1 MKSKNRSVVIQ
12 SLLVAFFADIR
23 CINWGLTQGGFVGEG
38 VMSALYVGVVGLIV
52 LSVLFSSNNIISGF
66 SGYSIFLPL
75 YLLLFYALTTVLVDA
90 PVVSIPFFLIFTIT
104 AFLIPFI
111 TRVDSKLMLKAM
123 MIYPCFAILRLQSVF
138 ASSLSWKMLLPMDVS
153 YGYLVPIVANI
164 VYLKFYYKGETFL
177 QKCITLIS
185 SLINLVFFIYILLFG
200 SRGPLLCIFLLLCV
214 LWCLK
219 IESSIK
225 VSFSKLRLKVI
236 IIAGLVFM
244 AFFVPLLSFIEG
256 ELSKNGIEIEAI
268 SKMIRLQD
276 EDGDL
281 SNGRNYL
288 NTLTWDGILAS
299 PLLGNGLDQF
309 DNNYPGE
316 SYPHNFLL
324 QILYDG
330 GIWLFLILSPIF
342 IRSIKFLRSRTYNE
356 YAMYMTLFFASVPGA
371 LFSQDLWAIP
381 ILWMFFGLSV
391 SKIFVAESKS
401 QIIYTPSK

>member
-1 MKSKNRSVVIQ
+1 
-12 SLLVAFFADIR
+12 
-23 CINWGLTQGGFVGEG
+23 
-38 VMSALYVGVVGLIV
+38 
-52 LSVLFSSNNIISGF
+52 
-66 SGYSIFLPL
+66 
-75 YLLLFYALTTVLVDA
+75 
-90 PVVSIPFFLIFTIT
+90 
-104 AFLIPFI
+104 
-111 TRVDSKLMLKAM
+111 
-123 MIYPCFAILRLQSVF
+123 
-138 ASSLSWKMLLPMDVS
+138 
-153 YGYLVPIVANI
+153 
-164 VYLKFYYKGETFL
+164 
-177 QKCITLIS
+177 
-185 SLINLVFFIYILLFG
+185 
-200 SRGPLLCIFLLLCV
+200 
-214 LWCLK
+214 
-219 IESSIK
+219 
-225 VSFSKLRLKVI
+225 
-236 IIAGLVFM
+236 M
-244 AFFVPLLSFIEG
+244 AFFVPLLSLIEG